1 MGSPVPRRPKH
12 NLPKGILTALVTP
25 SHQREDTLRESLSKL
40 IEFQLRSGI
49 RGFYVF
55 GTYGEGLLFPVAL
68 RKRTLSMIVDLVP
81 SNFLIINNV
90 SAASL
95 QDSLELAKHSIDLGV
110 KNIASLPPLYYKAGI
125 RELKEFYDRLGKID
139 CNLFIYNNPSKTGVD
154 VTPDIVK
161 QLKIQIPNLV
171 GVKDSTGSVERVID
185 MILSLADDFYIA
197 VANDAL
203 ILDAL
208 IYEADAHICGA
219 CNAVPELAV
228 ELMNSFERGDL
239 KRASYLQTLI
249 ARFRKLSKEFQVE
262 GPVLVKMALRIR
274 GIDVGLPAVPLRA
287 LTDSEIERLRNV
299 LEMIY
304 TEAGIKCNLYI

>member
-1 MGSPVPRRPKH
+1 MGSSVPRRPKH